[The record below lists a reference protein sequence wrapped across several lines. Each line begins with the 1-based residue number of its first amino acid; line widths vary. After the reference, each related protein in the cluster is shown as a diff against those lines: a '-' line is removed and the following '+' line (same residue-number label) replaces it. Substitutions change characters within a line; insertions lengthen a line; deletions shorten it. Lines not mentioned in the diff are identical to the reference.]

1 MKAHIGE
8 IEKEQKNGNQT
19 DIQLLKETRNI
30 DTLIAVSEPS
40 SRSVSQQTEH
50 ISQTSEKMDNSGL
63 ISTGSCFIC
72 DPDWCPEHK
81 KKMCTGKKRAQQT

>member
-1 MKAHIGE
+1 MKTHISE

-19 DIQLLKETRNI
+19 DVQLLKDTRNI
-30 DTLIAVSEPS
+30 DTLIAVPGPS
-40 SRSVSQQTEH
+40 SRGVSQQTEH
-50 ISQTSEKMDNSGL
+50 ISQTSAKMDNSGS

-81 KKMCTGKKRAQQT
+81 KKMCAGKRLVQQT